1 MGLPLTAR
9 QRELLDYLEQ
19 FIEAH
24 GFAPTLSEIGR
35 HFGIRSLATVHKH
48 LRNLECKGQ
57 IRRLANRSRAVEL
70 VPVAKAARARRL
82 PLLGE
87 VAAGKPIEA
96 VEVADTISVPE
107 ELIRGRNTFVLRVRG
122 NSMVEEGIWDGDYI
136 VVEGKPTAENGD
148 TVVATIDGEA
158 TVKKFYRERG
168 DNIRLQ
174 PANETLQ
181 PIIARSSAVEIKGVV
196 AAIFRKYHRSR
207 P

>member
-1 MGLPLTAR
+1 VGLPLTAR
-9 QRELLDYLEQ
+9 QRELLDYVEE

-24 GFAPTLSEIGR
+24 GYAPTLSEIGR
-35 HFGIRSLATVHKH
+35 YFGIRSLATVHKH
-48 LRNLECKGQ
+48 LRNLERKGQ
-57 IRRLANRSRAVEL
+57 IRRLANRSRALEL

-87 VAAGKPIEA
+87 VAAGKPIEP
-96 VEVADTISVPE
+96 VEGADTIAVPE
-107 ELIRGRNTFVLRVRG
+107 ELGRGRNTFVLRVRG
-122 NSMVEEGIWDGDYI
+122 DSMVEEGIWDGDYI
-136 VVEGKPTAENGD
+136 VVEGRPTAENGD
-148 TVVATIDGEA
+148 TVVATINGEA

-168 DNIRLQ
+168 GKIRLQ

-196 AAIFRKYHRSR
+196 VAVLRKYRRSR